1 MVSMKDIAA
10 VCGVSVAT
18 VSKALNNLSD
28 IGEETRIRVQNTAKE
43 LGYHPNF
50 SARALKTNKN
60 YNLGVFYKE
69 ESRSGFTHDYF
80 AQILESFRNEAERSG
95 YDIMFLNNSKQRKDR
110 MSYLQHAVYRGLD
123 GVVIV
128 VANFKDPEVVE
139 LLESDIP
146 VVTVD
151 YVFNGRIS
159 IVSDNI
165 QGMDALLTYI
175 YNQGHRKIA
184 YIYGEDSMVTTNR
197 VSTYYQFME
206 RHELEVREEYLQKG
220 RYRDSYTAGVITNML
235 LDLEERPTCILYPD
249 DFSAIGGINAIKDRG
264 LKIPQDISVAGYDG
278 IMMASQIEPKLTTY
292 RQNTKQ
298 IGELA
303 AKKLIS
309 LRENQKATP
318 IKQYMINGKLQEG
331 GSVAGK
337 NFIWCR
343 Y

>member
-10 VCGVSVAT
+10 ACGVSVAT

-28 IGEETRIRVQNTAKE
+28 IGEETRIKVQNTAKE

-50 SARALKTNKN
+50 SARALKTNKS

-69 ESRSGFTHDYF
+69 ESGSGFTHDYF
-80 AQILESFRNEAERSG
+80 AQILESFRNEAEHNG
-95 YDIMFLNNSKQRKDR
+95 YDIIFLNNSKQRKDR
-110 MSYLQHAVYRGLD
+110 MSYLQHTIYRGID

-128 VANFKDPEVVE
+128 VANFKDPEVIE
-139 LLESDIP
+139 LLASDIP

-165 QGMDALLTYI
+165 QGMNALLTYI
-175 YNQGHRKIA
+175 YEQGHRKIA
-184 YIYGEDSMVTTNR
+184 YIYGDESMVTTNR

-206 RHELEVREEYLQKG
+206 RHNVEVRDEYLQKG
-220 RYRDSYTAGVITNML
+220 KYRDSYTAGIITNRL
-235 LDLEERPTCILYPD
+235 LELEERPSCIMYPD
-249 DFSAIGGINAIKDRG
+249 DFSAIGGINVIKDKG
-264 LKIPQDISVAGYDG
+264 LKIPQDISVVGYDG

-292 RQNTKQ
+292 RQNTEQ

-309 LRENQKATP
+309 LIENPKATP
-318 IKQYMINGKLQEG
+318 INQYMINGMLNAG
-331 GSVAGK
+331 GSVAK
-337 NFIWCR
+337 I
-343 Y
+343 

>member
-10 VCGVSVAT
+10 ACGVSVAT

-28 IGEETRIRVQNTAKE
+28 IGEETRIKVQNTAKE

-50 SARALKTNKN
+50 SARALKTNKS

-69 ESRSGFTHDYF
+69 ESGSGFTHDYF
-80 AQILESFRNEAERSG
+80 AQILESFRNEAEHSG
-95 YDIMFLNNSKQRKDR
+95 YDLIFLNNSRQRKDR
-110 MSYLQHAVYRGLD
+110 MSYLQHTIYRGMD

-128 VANFKDPEVVE
+128 VANFKDPEVIE
-139 LLESDIP
+139 LLASDIP

-165 QGMDALLTYI
+165 QGMNSLLTYI
-175 YNQGHRKIA
+175 YEQGHRKIA
-184 YIYGEDSMVTTNR
+184 YIYGDESMVTTNR

-206 RHELEVREEYLQKG
+206 RHNIGVRDEYLHQGK
-220 RYRDSYTAGVITNML
+220 YRDSYTAGVITNRL
-235 LDLEERPTCILYPD
+235 LELEDRPSCIIYPD

-292 RQNTKQ
+292 RQNTEQ

-309 LRENQKATP
+309 LIKNPKATP
-318 IKQYMINGKLQEG
+318 IKQYMMNGRLDEG
-331 GSVAGK
+331 GSVAK
-337 NFIWCR
+337 I
-343 Y
+343 